1 VVIINIIFLGDKM
14 NKAQLVETVAKNSK
28 MTKAQVERILDATLD
43 AVKKT
48 VKKGDDVKLVGFGT
62 FAKAKRKARKGR
74 NPQTG
79 KTITIPACNYPKFKA
94 GREFKTLV
102 R

>member
-1 VVIINIIFLGDKM
+1 M
-14 NKAQLVETVAKNSK
+14 NKAELISVVAKA
-28 MTKAQVERILDATLD
+28 TKASKSSVESILDATID
-43 AVKKT
+43 SVKKS

-62 FAKAKRKARKGR
+62 FSKAKRKARKGR

-79 KTITIPACNYPKFKA
+79 KAITIPACSYPKFKA
-94 GREFKTLV
+94 GREFKKSV